1 MGSDDYT
8 YAVVRQKLM
17 PQLRHNRDRDIRV
30 KVDLILYGLKL
41 GNVALACER
50 LGFGRSF
57 YYKWWKR
64 LVIGRFR
71 LKALQEKSRRPKRSP
86 RKVEGY
92 IETRIA
98 FYHRKGYGADMIK
111 EYVRRE
117 GLRAVSRSTINHV
130 INKRRPPLKRRRYRL
145 KKHRRRYELAIPG
158 QRLQVDVKY
167 SPMQVGGKTVYI
179 YVAVDECTRWRFA
192 YAYEELNEVWT
203 VDFLDR
209 LKKACPFPIATI
221 QTDNGWEFTYAL
233 HPNPSEHQMDVW
245 CKANGI
251 KHRLIPPGVKELNG
265 KVERSHRVDADYFY
279 GRAPSQNIGIFNRAL
294 AGWMDFYNKQR
305 PHGGIA
311 FLTPIEKLRERI
323 TALQTALLDEKMEP
337 LRQKFLKEGPKLVMN
352 PTEKQLLAF
361 DLGINVDQL
370 KKAS

>member
-30 KVDLILYGLKL
+30 KVDLILSGLKL

-64 LVIGRFR
+64 LVFGRFR

-92 IETRIA
+92 VETRIA

-111 EYVRRE
+111 EYLRRE

-130 INKRRPPLKRRRYRL
+130 INKRHPPLKRRRYRL

-167 SPMQVGGKTVYI
+167 SPMLVGGKTVYI
-179 YVAVDECTRWRFA
+179 YVAVDKCTRSRFT
-192 YAYEELNEVWT
+192 YAYE
-203 VDFLDR
+203 
-209 LKKACPFPIATI
+209 
-221 QTDNGWEFTYAL
+221 
-233 HPNPSEHQMDVW
+233 
-245 CKANGI
+245 
-251 KHRLIPPGVKELNG
+251 
-265 KVERSHRVDADYFY
+265 
-279 GRAPSQNIGIFNRAL
+279 
-294 AGWMDFYNKQR
+294 
-305 PHGGIA
+305 
-311 FLTPIEKLRERI
+311 
-323 TALQTALLDEKMEP
+323 
-337 LRQKFLKEGPKLVMN
+337 
-352 PTEKQLLAF
+352 
-361 DLGINVDQL
+361 
-370 KKAS
+370 